1 MTSDCFSK
9 DLMKNPE
16 KWSLGIATISKGNGT
31 FETNSLSDGGGK
43 PKGQKTGLQA
53 EWKVESQLGEASE
66 DESISWSKSTG
77 RPCSCAQQI
86 PRGAPASLSP
96 WGQHCPH
103 KPGRMDRLL
112 WISTEPARG
121 LSSRTHHRGETAL
134 CCWVSRWICLIATGC
149 SPSQVSKNYL
159 PDK

>member
-1 MTSDCFSK
+1 MKSGNSNNLQRQRDVWNKQSQWWTRQTQRTK
-9 DLMKNPE
+9 DVTPGWMEGGVP
-16 KWSLGIATISKGNGT
+16 A
-31 FETNSLSDGGGK
+31 GGGIRR
-43 PKGQKTGLQA
+43 
-53 EWKVESQLGEASE
+53 WKHLMVKIHWE
-66 DESISWSKSTG
+66 
-77 RPCSCAQQI
+77 PCSCAQQI

-159 PDK
+159 PGK